1 MALKTKPFDAAK
13 HFTSAAAQA
22 RLLSDALATGHT
34 GYIANALGTVARAR
48 GMSQLAKE
56 TGLSRASLYAS
67 FSESGNPS
75 LDTILRVTRAL
86 GLSLQATEQH
96 RAPELAGSF

>member
-1 MALKTKPFDAAK
+1 
-13 HFTSAAAQA
+13 
-22 RLLSDALATGHT
+22 
-34 GYIANALGTVARAR
+34 
-48 GMSQLAKE
+48 MSQLAKE

-96 RAPELAGSF
+96 RAPELVNSF